1 MIAAPPPIDIST
13 LAFRVADRVSTSEWM
28 VLLHSPGKD
37 EELGNELAEALDD
50 ISGDTARVAVVAS
63 GAELIQAVHGAGEE
77 VCIIAG
83 LDALSAE
90 EWRGIDRQRSQ
101 LLHAQ
106 CAVLLASPQSL
117 DRLAI
122 HAPHLASWIGPAIWT
137 LDSGPPGLS
146 DQEKEDRLRAL
157 REHYERSDHEVVDMA
172 ERRELP
178 AEPDY
183 AEWLVLLD
191 RGDLIPLR

>member
-1 MIAAPPPIDIST
+1 MAIPPSIDIAT
-13 LAFRVADRVSTSEWM
+13 LAFRVADRVSASEWM
-28 VLLHSPGKD
+28 VLCTPPGKD

-50 ISGDTARVAVVAS
+50 ISGDTAHVAVVAS
-63 GAELIQAVHGAGEE
+63 GAELTQTVHRAGEE
-77 VCIIAG
+77 ICIIAG
-83 LDALSAE
+83 LDDLSVE
-90 EWRGIDRQRSQ
+90 EWQGIDRQRSQ
-101 LLHAQ
+101 LLHAG

-122 HAPHLASWIGPAIWT
+122 HAPNLASWIGPAIWT

-157 REHYERSDHEVVDMA
+157 REHYEHSDHEVVALA

-191 RGDLIPLR
+191 RGDLIPSR